1 MWTSGA
7 ASLRD
12 GCDGQDSVLSADFPL
27 VQKNL
32 LIHGCERA
40 QPHHGDMTVEYLR
53 LYTKKENVV
62 EGRLQ

>member
-12 GCDGQDSVLSADFPL
+12 GCDGQDSVLSADFPM

-32 LIHGCERA
+32 LIH
-40 QPHHGDMTVEYLR
+40 
-53 LYTKKENVV
+53 VV
-62 EGRLQ
+62 